1 MALEVFGATGV
12 SDGSVAA
19 VVRWPPTTISTE
31 GFAMAGMRRAPLERD
46 HPYKSGQELQSAFAV
61 EMEQKI
67 AHQNI
72 HVSLPPAALE
82 ALRTESKIAGI
93 YGSDAA
99 REAVVDWI
107 AARIDQRNELPR
119 NINDSAHG

>member
-1 MALEVFGATGV
+1 
-12 SDGSVAA
+12 
-19 VVRWPPTTISTE
+19 
-31 GFAMAGMRRAPLERD
+31 MAGMRRAPLVRD

-72 HVSLPPAALE
+72 HVSLPPSALE
-82 ALRTESKIAGI
+82 ALMTESRIAGI
-93 YGSDAA
+93 YRTDAV

-107 AARIDQRNELPR
+107 ASRIDQRNQLPR
-119 NINDSAHG
+119 STKDSAEG